1 MPGFQYKAVDGAA
14 RRINGS
20 IDAPTEADA
29 LKLLGARGIQV
40 FELNR
45 AGGAGIDATSSGI
58 TPPSDLRRLTGAF
71 GGRGRARVSMADLL
85 LSIQELATLLDAGI
99 PLADAVENIARGY
112 EDRPLG
118 SSLNAVYA
126 ALRSGIGFA
135 RALADAR
142 LPLPAYVHELVR
154 AGEETGRLAQAL
166 RSAAVQMEADA
177 RFRREARNALTYP
190 LLLVFSGLI
199 ATLVVFIFV
208 VPKFAGILNNPKADI
223 PAISAWVLQAGLW
236 LVANKLLA
244 TGIAVG
250 ITVAAGA
257 LVAQPGFRA
266 WLWEA
271 ASVTPVLK
279 RWIEHVELARW
290 GSMLSV
296 LLSHHVPLLEALSH
310 STNSL
315 AGRDWRRKA
324 ELITG
329 DVRGGKSLAEA
340 MQVHH
345 FVDAVG
351 LNLVRVGERSGALA
365 KTVGSLADMHR
376 TSSEQS
382 LKQFLVL
389 LEPLTILLVSV
400 LLGGIMIS
408 VMLAI
413 TSLTN
418 VI

>member
-1 MPGFQYKAVDGAA
+1 MPGFQYKAVDGSA
-14 RRINGS
+14 RRVNGS
-20 IDAPTEADA
+20 IDAANEADA
-29 LKLLGARGIQV
+29 LKLLAARGIQV
-40 FELNR
+40 FELIR
-45 AGGAGIDATSSGI
+45 AGGGFTAE
-58 TPPSDLRRLTGAF
+58 TPGAPAQGLGVRRLAGAV
-71 GGRGRARVSMADLL
+71 GARGRTRVSMADLL

-99 PLADAVENIARGY
+99 PLADGVENIARGY

-118 SSLNAVYA
+118 VSLNAVYA
-126 ALRSGIGFA
+126 ALRSGVGFA

-142 LPLPAYVHELVR
+142 LPLPSYVHELVR

-177 RFRREARNALTYP
+177 KFRREARNALTYP

-223 PAISAWVLQAGLW
+223 PAISAWVLNAGLW

-244 TGIAVG
+244 TGIAVAIVVG
-250 ITVAAGA
+250 VVA
-257 LVAQPGFRA
+257 LVSQPSFRA
-266 WLWEA
+266 WMWEV

-296 LLSHHVPLLEALSH
+296 LLSHHVPLLEALGH

-315 AGRDWRRKA
+315 AGQDWRRKA
-324 ELITG
+324 ELITS
-329 DVRGGKSLAEA
+329 DVRGGKSLADA